1 MTGESWTQAK
11 KDFLASSGN
20 VLALGGPGSGKTH
33 VALVKA
39 RDEIRSGSLLP
50 GQKVLFLSFARPTV
64 ARILEKAKVLISPAD
79 LKHLE
84 INTYHGFAW
93 SVLRSHAY
101 LLNAGKPVQLLA
113 PPEGAALLSTIEPSA
128 RDTEKR
134 RLFLEEGRLHFDLF
148 ASLVAELFGRSKSL
162 AGIYADT
169 FPIVVVDEFQ
179 DTDANEWAMVQALSV
194 RSRIIALGDPDQRI
208 YEFRGADPRRLADFI
223 KALAPLPC
231 TFEGEN
237 HRSNGTDIAAYGTD
251 LLTGNNLGKTYGHVK
266 VVPYGFY
273 GKHSPHYSAKTELLR
288 ALKRAR
294 TAAEWSVAVL
304 VPSKTLMLQVSEYL
318 SSDTDG
324 LPPIRHDV
332 AMDAEPPALA
342 ATVIAT
348 VLEGGSVEELFLRL
362 LAGLQT
368 HMRGRNG
375 AKAPTQLDLDLSG
388 ALGVF
393 VGTGKVAGSR
403 RKALVEECRK
413 LVSARLSTEFT
424 GDAGEDWLK
433 VKALF
438 AASTAPVLARVAE
451 DAKYLRLLARGS
463 ALRTALSDLWKQQ
476 GGYTGAI
483 AAVRVA
489 LVQEHFATSLKD
501 WRGVHL
507 MTIHKAKGKEFDE
520 VVVYEGRHSGR
531 IVPDDADTKRVEQS
545 RLALRVAVTRAM
557 KRATIVTPAS
567 ARCPFV

>member
-11 KDFLASSGN
+11 KDFLESSGH

-39 RDEIRSGSLLP
+39 RDEIRSGKLLL

-64 ARILEKAKVLISPAD
+64 ARILEKAKELIGPAD
-79 LKHLE
+79 LKQLE

-93 SVLRSHAY
+93 SVLRSHGY
-101 LLNAGKPVQLLA
+101 LLNAGKPLQLLA
-113 PPEGAALLSTIEPSA
+113 PPEGAALLSTIEASA
-128 RDTEKR
+128 REAEKR

-148 ASLVAELFGRSKSL
+148 ASLVAELFGRSRSL

-208 YEFRGADPRRLADFI
+208 YEFRGADPRRLGDFI

-237 HRSNGTDIAAYGTD
+237 HRSNGTDISDYGTD
-251 LLTGNNLGKTYGHVK
+251 LLTGKNLGSTYNQVK

-273 GKHSPHYSAKTELLR
+273 QNRSVHYAAKAEVIR
-288 ALKRAR
+288 AIKRAR
-294 TAAEWSVAVL
+294 ATAEWSVAVL
-304 VPSKTLMLQVSEYL
+304 VPSKTLMLQVSDYL
-318 SSDTDG
+318 SSDIDG
-324 LPPIRHDV
+324 LPSIRHDV

-348 VLEGGSVEELFLRL
+348 LLEGGPVEELFLRL
-362 LAGLQT
+362 LDGLQT

-393 VGTGKVAGSR
+393 VGTGKVTGSR
-403 RKALVEECRK
+403 RKALVEETRK
-413 LVSARLSTEFT
+413 LASARQAIEFT
-424 GDAGEDWLK
+424 GDAGEDWQI
-433 VKALF
+433 VRALF
-438 AASTAPVLARVAE
+438 AASTVPVLARVAE
-451 DAKYLRLLARGS
+451 DAKFLRLLHRGS
-463 ALRTALSDLWKQQ
+463 ALRTALSDLWKQH
-476 GGYTGAI
+476 GGYGGADT
-483 AAVRVA
+483 AVRAA
-489 LVQEHFATSLKD
+489 LLQEHFSAALKE

-531 IVPDDADTKRVEQS
+531 IVPDDADAKRVEQS

-557 KRATIVTPAS
+557 RRATIVTPAS
-567 ARCPFV
+567 ARCRFV